1 MNVELENEKR
11 RDFILAGFMQLI
23 SRHVL
28 NRTKCTYRTVCTART
43 VLTVCTAR
51 TVLTVCTARTVLTVC
66 TARTALL
73 LSRCIFQHDLVLTN
87 AVI

>member
-51 TVLTVCTARTVLTVC
+51 TVLTVCTARTVL
-66 TARTALL
+66 L

>member
-51 TVLTVCTARTVLTVC
+51 TVL
-66 TARTALL
+66 L